1 MSMGGYNSRMT
12 IIGNCMKIRHYGR
25 TIYSAGMNPHTTK
38 ALRLAEID
46 AITASESLSIVEKQV
61 LTAIREPVSMDEQRA
76 ARSPKPRHLTLS
88 EREGFKDLMDMNFT
102 TGHQY
107 ITLTY
112 EKEDVTLDEA
122 GRDFENWIKRMRERY
137 GDFKYLGVRSFQR
150 RSTPHFHLLT
160 DLPRIPAH
168 ELKDGTFQ
176 RIWGHGIVQLKRIY
190 NVPMGTKRNKLQQY
204 LLKNL
209 AEFKA
214 DKRSYGKRLYLR
226 SRNLVEPEIIKGD
239 YETLKADFA
248 ASGHTLKLLESRRFD
263 VEYLDYIELETY
275 RVTEK
280 NFRDS

>member
-12 IIGNCMKIRHYGR
+12 IIRNCAKIRHYGR

-38 ALRLAEID
+38 AQRLAEIN
-46 AITASESLSIVEKQV
+46 AINASETISNVEKQV
-61 LTAIREPVSMDEQRA
+61 LTTIREPVSVDERRA
-76 ARSPKPRHLTLS
+76 ARTPKPRRLTLS

-112 EKEDVTLDEA
+112 VKEDVTLDEA

-150 RSTPHFHLLT
+150 RSTPHFHLLA
-160 DLPRIPAH
+160 DLPRIPVR

-176 RIWGHGIVQLKRIY
+176 RIWGHGIVHVKRIY
-190 NVPMGTKRNKLQQY
+190 NAPMGTGRNKLQQY

-226 SRNLVEPEIIKGD
+226 SRNLIEPEVVKGD
-239 YETLKADFA
+239 YETLKADLV
-248 ASGHTLKLLESRRFD
+248 ASGHTLKLLVSRRFD
-263 VEYLDYIELETY
+263 VEYLNYIELETY
-275 RVTEK
+275 RV
-280 NFRDS
+280 